1 MTHEGK
7 SWAAIKRDTITTAK
21 ASRSAYGL
29 VRDVD
34 DGCPSRLSRRRASE
48 RKRGEH
54 TIRTAKEFQMT
65 TTEQQGRRD
74 EKKEGRKKRRKIR

>member
-1 MTHEGK
+1 MVPILTYRKRIANDSGCLHVIGRIEPMTHEGK

-48 RKRGEH
+48 RKGGN
-54 TIRTAKEFQMT
+54 TL
-65 TTEQQGRRD
+65 
-74 EKKEGRKKRRKIR
+74 